1 METKKIITILL
12 LCCLLGTILSGCQ
25 KENKEKQTT
34 TTLAETTSAESV
46 MESVAPDEPESIIET
61 ITTPEAT
68 AIEKPTTAMTV
79 NAFTSQIQNE
89 IKGSLSARD
98 KINSITLENRNLLV
112 SVSLEKNNVT
122 LDRFSSITDKI
133 LGIENGY
140 ELWDSI
146 TVDFGS
152 LGYITKS
159 KDDIVTNN
167 KGSHFLVEKT
177 DIVK

>member
-1 METKKIITILL
+1 M
-12 LCCLLGTILSGCQ
+12 GTILSGCQ
-25 KENKEKQTT
+25 KKNPDKQINTT
-34 TTLAETTSAESV
+34 VLETTLAKESV
-46 MESVAPDEPESIIET
+46 IESVATTEPESTVEAVTTSEAITFEE
-61 ITTPEAT
+61 ITTA
-68 AIEKPTTAMTV
+68 TTAMTV
-79 NAFTSQIQNE
+79 NTFTSQIQNE

-98 KINSITLENRNLLV
+98 KINSITLENKNLLV

-133 LGIENGY
+133 LSIENGY

-146 TVDFGS
+146 TVDFGN

-159 KDDIVTNN
+159 KDNIVTDN
-167 KGSHFLVEKT
+167 KGSHFLVEKA